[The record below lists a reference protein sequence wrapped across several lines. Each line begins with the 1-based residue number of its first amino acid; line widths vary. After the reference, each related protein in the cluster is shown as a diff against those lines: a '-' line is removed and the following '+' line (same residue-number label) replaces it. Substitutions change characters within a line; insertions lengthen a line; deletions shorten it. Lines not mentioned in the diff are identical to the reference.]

1 MPNRHESVDAPGRGP
16 FVRRFAS
23 GLALVLGV
31 LIALMGGERA
41 KADTNSDSIAAL
53 RQLVEQQN
61 RKLDELNEKV
71 RLLEEREKQ
80 REAAPADQR
89 LPAIVIDT
97 NGIPIASIAAGL
109 RDMETV
115 GNPAG
120 KPAAQISAGANGFT
134 FQSADSNF
142 VLTLHG
148 VVQADSHT
156 FFKDNP
162 LTQGDDGFL
171 LRRARP
177 ILEGTLFRDFDFV
190 LAPDFGYPSVQLFD
204 AYMDY
209 HFRPEIQFRAGKFKG
224 PVGLEN
230 LQTDA
235 AAPFNERSLA
245 SDLVPMR
252 NLGVEL
258 FGEVGGGILDWAAG
272 VYDASGDYRVA
283 ANSPFNN
290 DLEYGGRL
298 FLQPFKNAKS
308 DLLRGLGFGVGA
320 SYSDVASNSAALP
333 ATLGG
338 TLPGYLTAGQQQFFA
353 YNPLYGTVVA
363 DGVHSRFSP
372 QGAYYLGPFGMEADY
387 VVSDQ
392 AILNNSTLRH
402 ARLGNTA
409 WQVSGQWMLTGEDAS
424 FNGITPTHPFDLR
437 TGHWGA
443 WQLVARYSE
452 LDIDSRAFN
461 SFSDPAT
468 SARSATALSVGL
480 NWWLNR
486 NVRILTSFSHTIF
499 QGGGGVNPY
508 IPSTLTPPA
517 TVSHQD
523 EFILFTR
530 VQIAF

>member
-97 NGIPIASIAAGL
+97 NGIPIAPIAAGS

-209 HFRPEIQFRAGKFKG
+209 HFRPSPVSRRQVQRTGGAGEFANRRGGSFQRAI
-224 PVGLEN
+224 PGLR
-230 LQTDA
+230 LGSDA
-235 AAPFNERSLA
+235 Q
-245 SDLVPMR
+245 
-252 NLGVEL
+252 
-258 FGEVGGGILDWAAG
+258 
-272 VYDASGDYRVA
+272 SGSRVVRRGWRG
-283 ANSPFNN
+283 NF
-290 DLEYGGRL
+290 
-298 FLQPFKNAKS
+298 
-308 DLLRGLGFGVGA
+308 GLGRRC
-320 SYSDVASNSAALP
+320 L
-333 ATLGG
+333 
-338 TLPGYLTAGQQQFFA
+338 
-353 YNPLYGTVVA
+353 
-363 DGVHSRFSP
+363 
-372 QGAYYLGPFGMEADY
+372 
-387 VVSDQ
+387 
-392 AILNNSTLRH
+392 
-402 ARLGNTA
+402 
-409 WQVSGQWMLTGEDAS
+409 
-424 FNGITPTHPFDLR
+424 
-437 TGHWGA
+437 
-443 WQLVARYSE
+443 
-452 LDIDSRAFN
+452 
-461 SFSDPAT
+461 
-468 SARSATALSVGL
+468 
-480 NWWLNR
+480 
-486 NVRILTSFSHTIF
+486 
-499 QGGGGVNPY
+499 
-508 IPSTLTPPA
+508 
-517 TVSHQD
+517 
-523 EFILFTR
+523 
-530 VQIAF
+530 